1 MSVQKQNKY
10 INTYVW
16 VKMPCMWV
24 PYAISVLNMSGHLQ
38 RNFQNVYEV
47 QSQKSVTYYILRHKL
62 LCALFENLHKILQ

>member
-1 MSVQKQNKY
+1 
-10 INTYVW
+10 
-16 VKMPCMWV
+16 MPCMWV
-24 PYAISVLNMSGHLQ
+24 PYAVSVLNMSGHLQ